1 MDIFKGLF
9 RNFFRSNQPGR
20 NYNNKTPYK
29 VQVML
34 KGFTGMNVE
43 CAGRVYRLLVP
54 KRLYDTY
61 AVYKEHVDNKK
72 KIDELTPMERTHLY
86 GYLNPKYHAANY
98 PRKRVH

>member
-20 NYNNKTPYK
+20 NYEDKTPYK
-29 VQVML
+29 IQVMHKAL
-34 KGFTGMNVE
+34 TGMNVE

-54 KRLYDTY
+54 KRLYKKY
-61 AVYKEHVDNKK
+61 ADAQHRVDKHK
-72 KIDELTPMERTHLY
+72 ELTPMEITRLY
-86 GYLNPKYHAANY
+86 GYLNPKYHVADY